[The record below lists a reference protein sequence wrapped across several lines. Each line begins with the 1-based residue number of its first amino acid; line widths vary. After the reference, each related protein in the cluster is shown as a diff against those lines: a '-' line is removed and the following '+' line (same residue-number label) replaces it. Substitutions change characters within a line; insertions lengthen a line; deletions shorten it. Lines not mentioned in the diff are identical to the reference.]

1 MRRGAGTA
9 LGETDGRRLR
19 FKGAAAES
27 TVASAIASVSVTA
40 AIRPGERVA
49 RPRPETGFAAARSSQ
64 RARRSAR
71 RGRAWITSRSV
82 SPRQA
87 RKAGDSIKEG
97 KYHHSGRI
105 CGGVGAG
112 VMGPLLS
119 RDRQRPER
127 RPPGG
132 RRPDRDIGQIFRDGT
147 LLQTPL

>member
-64 RARRSAR
+64 RARALSAARSGVDHIAF
-71 RGRAWITSRSV
+71 GFTA
-82 SPRQA
+82 
-87 RKAGDSIKEG
+87 AGPK
-97 KYHHSGRI
+97 
-105 CGGVGAG
+105 
-112 VMGPLLS
+112 
-119 RDRQRPER
+119 
-127 RPPGG
+127 GG
-132 RRPDRDIGQIFRDGT
+132 RFH
-147 LLQTPL
+147 